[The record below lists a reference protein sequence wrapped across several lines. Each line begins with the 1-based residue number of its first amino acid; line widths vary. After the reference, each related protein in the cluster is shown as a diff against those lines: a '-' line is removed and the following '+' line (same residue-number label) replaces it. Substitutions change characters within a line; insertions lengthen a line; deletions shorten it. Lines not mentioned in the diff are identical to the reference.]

1 MPFEE
6 SGSTTN
12 LYYSF
17 DVARVHVIMLGS
29 YTDFDFES
37 PQYKWLEA
45 DLRKVDRKVT
55 PWTVVLIHAPWY
67 NSNTAHQGDKESD
80 DMKKSMEVLLFLA
93 RVDIV
98 FAGHVDA
105 YERIVSPTLPYFIA
119 IC

>member
-17 DVARVHVIMLGS
+17 DVAGVHVIMLGS

-67 NSNTAHQGDKESD
+67 NSNTAHQGEKESD

-98 FAGHVDA
+98 FAGHVHA
-105 YERIVSPTLPYFIA
+105 YERFVSPTLPYFIA